1 VSADDSESR
10 SAPSTASKRAA
21 LLYAE
26 RLRREWPVPAGVLCG
41 TVFALGWQQT
51 AEGQI
56 ICSGIGLTL
65 IIIFVA
71 ISALTTSRTDGATR
85 IRQRMG
91 VSAAIAVVVFGF
103 VFPVSVAMLVSL
115 IITGGSQ
122 YFQLQQAAK
131 REEGEDSQDE

>member
-1 VSADDSESR
+1 
-10 SAPSTASKRAA
+10 
-21 LLYAE
+21 
-26 RLRREWPVPAGVLCG
+26 VLCG
-41 TVFALGWQQT
+41 AVFALGWQQT

-65 IIIFVA
+65 VIIFVA
-71 ISALTTSRTDGATR
+71 VSALTTSRTEVATR

-91 VSAAIAVVVFGF
+91 LSAAIAVVVFGF
-103 VFPVSVAMLVSL
+103 VFPVGVAMLVSL

-131 REEGEDSQDE
+131 RKKRDDQDK